1 MHLEPYYDVYLQGSI
16 PGGESTAAFNDLCLI
31 DKDLGDLATAT

>member
-1 MHLEPYYDVYLQGSI
+1 MMFIYSVRFMGVKVLQ
-16 PGGESTAAFNDLCLI
+16 PFKDLCLI